1 MNQESFSK
9 TTLQLLTVTGFF
21 KINLNLPMFVCLVFV
36 AAVATVTVIDFI
48 VSVIKQELLRRNIDV
63 QIGD

>member
-9 TTLQLLTVTGFF
+9 TTLQLLTITGFF

-36 AAVATVTVIDFI
+36 VAVATVTVIDFR